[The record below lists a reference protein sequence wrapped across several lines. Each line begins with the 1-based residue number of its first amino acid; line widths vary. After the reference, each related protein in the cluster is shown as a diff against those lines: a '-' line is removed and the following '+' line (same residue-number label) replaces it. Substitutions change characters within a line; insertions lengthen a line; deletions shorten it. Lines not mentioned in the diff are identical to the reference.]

1 MKQQLYSLLAGDLLT
16 LLEDPLHEFCRRS
29 LQAPIV
35 RMRIGTEICHLV
47 SSPAFIRQI
56 LLTNASHFDKQT
68 ASFKAVRLLLGNG
81 LLTSSG
87 EIWKRHRRLIS
98 PSFKAENLRY
108 FLPILQRQA
117 DFCVHKWTEAAQKGV
132 VVNASLDFNAIT
144 LMAVAESLFGDDL
157 SDNIE
162 MFNSEFSVILEAMA
176 TRITSLVQLPLWL
189 PTSANRR
196 LSRSLN
202 HLRKIVLQL
211 IQRRRRSHQ
220 NIDSSAL
227 DQEDLLTQLIFRRD
241 PISGSLMDNRQIL
254 DEVMTF
260 LIAGHETT
268 ANALNW
274 LFVFLHDHPQEQHRL
289 REEVVVSSTCSGQF
303 LIEDLLKMH
312 RCRSV
317 IQEVLRLYPPVWLF
331 SRRALRDQY
340 FDGYRIASGEV
351 ALLCPFAIHRIPT
364 LWTDGNHF
372 IADRFINTPSSEV
385 DPFCYLPFGAG
396 KRSCLGAGFAM
407 IEAQVIL
414 ATILRSFGW
423 AVIDRDM
430 VKPVPIV
437 TLRTSIPVMLTLDS
451 MNVFSA

>member
-1 MKQQLYSLLAGDLLT
+1 MKRKLYSLLAGDLLT
-16 LLEDPLHEFCRRS
+16 LLEDPLQEFCRRS
-29 LQAPIV
+29 LLSPIH
-35 RMRIGTEICHLV
+35 RMRIGTEVCHLV
-47 SSPAFIRQI
+47 SSPAFIRSI

-87 EIWKRHRRLIS
+87 DIWKRQRRLIS
-98 PSFKAENLRY
+98 PSFKSENLRY

-117 DFCVHKWTEAAQKGV
+117 DLCVARWTKAAQKGE

-157 SDNIE
+157 RDNID

-176 TRITSLVQLPLWL
+176 TRITSIVQLPLWL
-189 PTSANRR
+189 PTSTNRQ
-196 LSRSLN
+196 LAKSLN
-202 HLRKIVLQL
+202 HLRQIVLQL
-211 IQRRRRSHQ
+211 IERRRRAHQ

-227 DQEDLLTQLIFRRD
+227 DQADLLTQLIFRRD

-274 LFVFLHDHPQEQHRL
+274 LFVLLHDHPLEQHRL
-289 REEVVVSSTCSGQF
+289 REEVLVSSTCGGQF
-303 LIEDLLKMH
+303 SIEHLLQMH

-340 FDGYRIASGEV
+340 FDGYRIAGGDV
-351 ALLCPFAIHRIPT
+351 ALLCPFALHRIPT
-364 LWTDGNHF
+364 LWPNSNHF
-372 IADRFINTPSSEV
+372 IADRFINIPSTEV

-414 ATILRSFGW
+414 ATILRSFRW
-423 AVIDRDM
+423 SVIDRDM

-437 TLRTSIPVMLTLDS
+437 TLRTSVPVMLSLDLLDVVS
-451 MNVFSA
+451 F